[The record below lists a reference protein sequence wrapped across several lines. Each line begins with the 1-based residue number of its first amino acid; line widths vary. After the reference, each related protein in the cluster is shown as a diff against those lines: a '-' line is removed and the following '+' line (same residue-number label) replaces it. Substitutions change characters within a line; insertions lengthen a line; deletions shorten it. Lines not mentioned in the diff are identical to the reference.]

1 MTFNSTSS
9 IMAGDRA
16 NGGSKNGRGEQF
28 SKMPIDLVLSVDGLS
43 NNAKLVYAAILK
55 WDWGDSCF
63 AGHKKIAEVLRRSER
78 TIKRGLKELKDVGLV
93 SVKQQGLGRNAVI
106 SVVKGQDRSEVTPPE
121 VTTLSPQEVTE
132 LSPPYNITDDLGID
146 DLETD
151 NIMHGHPEDDLDSAC
166 GCIGYVKDD
175 VDDSSRGNARTH
187 LCLKKAVDE
196 PEKSKREIIT
206 HFYRKNSPD
215 DVSKSFMT
223 LGIGT
228 VNKLQKMG
236 YSLRDVEYAA
246 KWARDNC
253 SPRHFGLVEHTI
265 GMALEE
271 RERKN
276 QQERKRQE
284 LKVQEEERERTREAK
299 LKEEQLERERQI
311 DRSPHK
317 NEWDHY
323 KELIRKEIKHQSYL
337 TWFSG
342 LYIDKISED
351 EVALNVPNL
360 FMAEFI
366 EENYDKLLRKVFERD
381 VKLQVDGGQ

>member
-1 MTFNSTSS
+1 MAFKSTSS

-16 NGGSKNGRGEQF
+16 NGRSKNGRGEQF
-28 SKMPIDLVLSVDGLS
+28 SKMPIELVLSVDGLS

-78 TIKRGLKELKDVGLV
+78 TIERGLKELKDVGLV
-93 SVKQQGLGRNAVI
+93 SVKYQGLGRNAVI
-106 SVVKGQDRSEVTPPE
+106 SVVKGQDRSEVT
-121 VTTLSPQEVTE
+121 PQEVTE

-151 NIMHGHPEDDLDSAC
+151 NIMHEHPEDDLDSAC

-175 VDDSSRGNARTH
+175 VDDSSGGNGQTH

-196 PEKSKREIIT
+196 SEKSKREIIT
-206 HFYRKNSPD
+206 HFYLKDSPD
-215 DVSKSFMT
+215 DVSRSFMT

-236 YSLRDVEYAA
+236 YSIRDVEYAA
-246 KWARDNC
+246 KWALDNC
-253 SPRHFGLVEHTI
+253 APRHFGLVEHTI

-271 RERKN
+271 RESKN
-276 QQERKRQE
+276 KQERKRQE
-284 LKVQEEERERTREAK
+284 QKFREEERERAREAR
-299 LKEEQLERERQI
+299 LKEEQLEREGQI
-311 DRSPHK
+311 DQSPHK
-317 NEWDHY
+317 KEWDHY
-323 KELIRKEIKHQSYL
+323 KALIRKEIKHQSYL

-351 EVALNVPNL
+351 EIALNVPNW

-366 EENYDKLLRKVFERD
+366 EEIYDKLLRKVFERD
-381 VKLQVDGGQ
+381 VKLQVDSGQ